1 MKRLLKILFSVTLV
15 AGAASTSFAGNPQR
29 SGSAGAP
36 ELLINPF
43 ARSSGWA
50 DANTAAVS
58 GLESTYMN
66 VAGLAHTKQTEV
78 IFSNTQWLV
87 GTGISI
93 NNFGFAQR
101 VGPGGVL
108 GVSVTAFDYGEW
120 EVTTET
126 QPEGTGGTVSPSSL
140 VMGVA
145 YSQKFT
151 ESIFG
156 GVNIKLYNNSITNLK
171 TSGVCF
177 DAGVQYLTG
186 KDDEWKFGITL
197 RNVGPS
203 LNYSGDGF
211 GIVLNAPTFGP
222 TYTQSFESRSALYE
236 LPVQLLMGVSYDFRF
251 NPDNRLTV
259 AGNFTSNSFEK
270 DLYQL
275 GLEYGFKTFFM
286 IRAGYKM
293 YDNRSDETSTT
304 ALTGFTGGVT
314 FDIPVNKETGSSFGI
329 DYSYRT
335 TNPFGGV
342 HNIGVRLAL

>member
-1 MKRLLKILFSVTLV
+1 MKRLLNTILSIAIV
-15 AGAASTSFAGNPQR
+15 AGSSSVAMAGNPQR

-43 ARSSGWA
+43 ARSSGMA
-50 DANTAAVS
+50 DASTASVM

-66 VAGLAHTKQTEV
+66 VAGLAHTKKTEV

-93 NNFGFAQR
+93 NNFGIAQR
-101 VGPGGVL
+101 VGASGVL
-108 GVSVTAFDYGEW
+108 GISVTAFDYGEW
-120 EVTTET
+120 EITTET
-126 QPEGTGGTVSPSSL
+126 SPEGTGGTVSPSSL
-140 VMGVA
+140 VMGIA

-151 ESIFG
+151 QHIFG

-177 DAGVQYLTG
+177 DAGVQYITG
-186 KDDEWKFGITL
+186 DDDEWKFGITL

-203 LNYSGDGF
+203 IKYSGDGF
-211 GIVLNAPTFGP
+211 GIVLNTPTFGP
-222 TYTQSFESRSALYE
+222 SYSQAFESRSALFE
-236 LPVQLLMGVSYDFRF
+236 LPVQLLMGLSYDFRL

-286 IRAGYKM
+286 VRAGYKLA
-293 YDNRSDETSTT
+293 DNRSDNQSTS
-304 ALTGFTGGVT
+304 ALTGFTGGIT
-314 FDIPVNKETGSSFGI
+314 FDVPVNKETGSTFGI

-335 TNPFGGV
+335 TNPFSGV
-342 HNIGVRLAL
+342 HNIGVRLSL